1 MTKKYAK
8 FLPTADDFTLENF
21 PFFWI
26 TQVYSQHVQ
35 KVDQVL
41 KKYGLD
47 NSRRRI
53 LLALKSKPNASV
65 SDLSDMVVSKMST
78 TTKIV
83 YRLKDEG
90 LVNTYSCEDDAR
102 ITRVVLTEKGNEM
115 THKIN
120 DLTSAVLEQSFEGLT
135 PLQIE
140 KMMVGLKHIFNNLNR
155 EFINHKKGFPNETL
169 FLYLEKIKHVQ
180 LSCYFFY
187 FCFRHM

>member
-1 MTKKYAK
+1 MSKKYSK
-8 FLPTADDFTLENF
+8 FLPSADHYDIEQF
-21 PFFWI
+21 PYYWV
-26 TQVYSQHVQ
+26 TQVHAQYVQ
-35 KVDQVL
+35 NVDQAL

-53 LLALKSKPNASV
+53 LLALRSKAHASV

-90 LVNTYSCEDDAR
+90 LVETYSCDDDAR

-115 THKIN
+115 TNKIN
-120 DLTSAVLEQSFEGLT
+120 DLTSVVLEQSFDGLT

-140 KMMVGLKHIFNNLNR
+140 KMMESLRHIFNNLAR
-155 EFINHKKGFPNETL
+155 
-169 FLYLEKIKHVQ
+169 
-180 LSCYFFY
+180 
-187 FCFRHM
+187 

>member
-1 MTKKYAK
+1 MTKKFNK
-8 FLPTADDFTLENF
+8 FFSTSEDFNLDHS
-21 PFFWI
+21 PYYWV
-26 TQVYSQHVQ
+26 TQVHAQYVQ
-35 KVDQVL
+35 NIDHAL

-53 LLALKSKPNASV
+53 LLALRSKAHASV

-90 LVNTYSCEDDAR
+90 LVETYSCDDDAR

-115 THKIN
+115 TNKIN
-120 DLTSAVLEQSFEGLT
+120 DLTSVVLEQSFDGLT

-140 KMMVGLKHIFNNLNR
+140 KMMESLRHIFNNLAR
-155 EFINHKKGFPNETL
+155 
-169 FLYLEKIKHVQ
+169 
-180 LSCYFFY
+180 
-187 FCFRHM
+187 